1 MGGKGTFDPGTAGD
15 PSRMSELDGAWA
27 VERLSGALPP
37 LYGCVKRIHGTRGT
51 TEFPRAPGMPFDVRG
66 LELHYRPPFLMLVD
80 KLEPQNGGYVGHA
93 TMLGREFGRFTLR
106 RLNVMDELKTQLIKH
121 IDEAHAMEQN
131 VLRMLDGMIST
142 TDDPEILDA
151 LEHHKM
157 QTQNH
162 SDRMVQRLE
171 AHDAT
176 PSTVKQLGGVLG
188 ALAKMPLDMV
198 RGEKAGRNAR
208 DGYATEHMEIAS
220 YELLRRIAQKAGD
233 DETAQAAQEIIAE
246 EQQMAKTIE
255 QNWDK
260 FAELSLKEEGV
271 TV

>member
-1 MGGKGTFDPGTAGD
+1 VG
-15 PSRMSELDGAWA
+15 ELDGVWA
-27 VERLSGALPP
+27 VERVSGALPP
-37 LYGCVKRIHGTRGT
+37 LTGCVKRINGSRGT
-51 TEFPRAPGMPFDVRG
+51 TEFPRAPGLPFEVRG
-66 LELHYRPPFLMLVD
+66 RELHYPMGLLVD
-80 KLEPQNGGYVGHA
+80 KLEPRNGAYLGRA
-93 TMLGREFGRFTLR
+93 TLLGREFGQFTMR
-106 RLNVMDELKTQLIKH
+106 RLDPMGQLKEQLIKH
-121 IDEAHAMEQN
+121 IDEAHAMEHN

-157 QTQNH
+157 QTQGH
-162 SDRMVQRLE
+162 ADRMAQRLE

-188 ALAKMPLDMV
+188 ALAKLPLDFV

-208 DGYATEHMEIAS
+208 DAYATEHLEIAS

-233 DETAQAAQEIIAE
+233 EETATAAQEIIE
-246 EQQMAKTIE
+246 EERAMAKVID

-260 FAELSLKEEGV
+260 FATLSLQEEGIAV
-271 TV
+271 

>member
-1 MGGKGTFDPGTAGD
+1 MN
-15 PSRMSELDGAWA
+15 ELDGVWQ
-27 VERLSGALPP
+27 VERVGGALPP
-37 LYGCVKRIHGTRGT
+37 LYGCRKRIHGNRGT
-51 TEFPRAPGMPFDVRG
+51 TEFSRAPGMPFEVRG
-66 LELHYRPPFLMLVD
+66 LELHYRSPFGALVD
-80 KLEPQNGGYVGHA
+80 KLERQDESYLGRA
-93 TMLGREFGRFTLR
+93 TLLGREFAQFTMR
-106 RLNVMDELKTQLIKH
+106 RLEPVGVLNEQLIKH
-121 IDEAHAMEQN
+121 IDEAYAMEQN

-151 LEHHKM
+151 LEHHKA
-157 QTQNH
+157 QTQGH
-162 SDRMVQRLE
+162 AERMKARLE

-176 PSTVKQLGGVLG
+176 PSGVKQVGGIVA

-220 YELLRRIAQKAGD
+220 YELLRRIAERAGD
-233 DETAQAAQEIIAE
+233 QSTASVAQDIIGE
-246 EQQMAKTIE
+246 EQAMADLIE

-260 FAELSLKEEGV
+260 FAELSLREEGV